1 MTFGFFI
8 FIDVAFTHIIKN
20 MEKKADSPRK
30 QRHPRPDWLKVRLP
44 GGESYN
50 RLKSLVRE
58 QNLHTV
64 CQDARCPNIG
74 ECWGKGTATF
84 MILGEVC
91 TRSCRFCAVKT
102 GMPPEYDRDEPGR
115 IASAIKKMGLR
126 YAVITSVDRDDL
138 ADGGARVF
146 SETIH
151 RTRTACPDI
160 RIEVL
165 IPDFQGNSESLR
177 TVVDAQPDVVAH
189 NVETVPR
196 LYRSVRPGSRY
207 RRSLDVL
214 VEAKRMKSRLITKS
228 SLMLGLGESREEILE
243 VLDDLRN
250 AGVDIVTLGQY
261 LQPTRDNLSVERFYT
276 PEEFEEYRDYA
287 YQIGFRSAASGPLVR
302 SSYHAEEGFPL
313 NVRTY

>member
-1 MTFGFFI
+1 
-8 FIDVAFTHIIKN
+8 
-20 MEKKADSPRK
+20 MEKKTDSPRI
-30 QRHPRPDWLKVRLP
+30 QRRPRPDWLKVKLP

-102 GMPPEYDRDEPGR
+102 GLPTEYDRDEPGR
-115 IASAIKKMGLR
+115 IAAAIKEMGLR

-138 ADGGARVF
+138 ADGGAWVF
-146 SETIH
+146 AETIR
-151 RTRTACPDI
+151 RTRAACPDI
-160 RIEVL
+160 RMEVL
-165 IPDFQGNSESLR
+165 IPDFQGNSGALR
-177 TVVDAQPDVVAH
+177 TVVEAGPDVLAH

-214 VEAKRMKSRLITKS
+214 VDAKKLQSNLVTKS
-228 SLMLGLGESREEILE
+228 SLMLGLGESRDEILE
-243 VLDDLRN
+243 VLNDLRD
-250 AGVDIVTLGQY
+250 AGADIVTLGQY
-261 LQPTRDNLSVERFYT
+261 LQPTRDNLPVEKFYT
-276 PEEFEEYRDYA
+276 PEEFTEYRDYA
-287 YQIGFRSAASGPLVR
+287 LSVGFRSVASGPLVR

-313 NVRTY
+313 